1 MLGSVSIGGT
11 ETYVNFGLA
20 TYLPPRYLLMLEEPG
35 RQTVVECGLGTSKRF
50 DWRNTIMH
58 NTTMMVSSDGMVSRY

>member
-20 TYLPPRYLLMLEEPG
+20 TYLPPRYLLMLEDPG
-35 RQTVVECGLGTSKRF
+35 RQTVSSRVRPGHIETVRLEEYHNAQYDYDGL
-50 DWRNTIMH
+50 I
-58 NTTMMVSSDGMVSRY
+58 